1 MKYFKNINSYLGIKS
16 VLILLASLV
25 LTACGGGNSSTD
37 SDNTTS
43 TRQADLSF
51 NVVAPRSSSAVE
63 DIVSLQITVISENRQ
78 ESQEVT
84 LTADNPTVTL
94 RLIPGS
100 YEVTVTAFDASGQ
113 ALSEGSVTLTDVVG
127 GQRYSV
133 SLTLE
138 DILPEL
144 IAVIAA
150 DATNLTVDEVTGQ
163 YLLDITGLNA
173 ESSFSLPLSAT
184 ASSGAISTYSWSILS
199 GPSLAVGL
207 QTSAELLDTVVE
219 AGSQTATGDSVTLNY
234 FRSAEVS
241 GGEEDNIVVRLT
253 LVDEGGNTTS
263 SDLTVGLLY
272 TDIPNVLP
280 VAVAGDDISIDN
292 PAFDPQQSQLP
303 ITVNLDGSAS
313 FDDDGL
319 IAIYNWTLITEG
331 ISEGVSFYEGQT
343 EGTYVVEVLPGFE
356 GDLELQLEVEDNE
369 GGFGTDTVLVSI
381 IGPPNQAPTAAI
393 FTEGPTTFGSLDGS
407 TILEGFDSEDA
418 DGVILNF
425 DWTLVNSDV
434 LGSDVT
440 IELYEGPEAIFVNWI
455 EGFTG
460 DIEVQLEVTDD
471 DGATDTDTIIITVVA
486 EPTAV
491 ISPAGQS
498 INAFDQSFLLDGT
511 GSSDAQGGL
520 LTYSWSVSDP
530 QNVTITDN
538 LDGTATLTWGQVS
551 FLTFDVF
558 LTVTN
563 ENDLIGFTSESF
575 TLEPPP

>member
-1 MKYFKNINSYLGIKS
+1 M
-16 VLILLASLV
+16 
-25 LTACGGGNSSTD
+25 
-37 SDNTTS
+37 
-43 TRQADLSF
+43 
-51 NVVAPRSSSAVE
+51 
-63 DIVSLQITVISENRQ
+63 
-78 ESQEVT
+78 
-84 LTADNPTVTL
+84 
-94 RLIPGS
+94 
-100 YEVTVTAFDASGQ
+100 
-113 ALSEGSVTLTDVVG
+113 
-127 GQRYSV
+127 
-133 SLTLE
+133 
-138 DILPEL
+138 
-144 IAVIAA
+144 
-150 DATNLTVDEVTGQ
+150 
-163 YLLDITGLNA
+163 
-173 ESSFSLPLSAT
+173 
-184 ASSGAISTYSWSILS
+184 
-199 GPSLAVGL
+199 
-207 QTSAELLDTVVE
+207 
-219 AGSQTATGDSVTLNY
+219 
-234 FRSAEVS
+234 
-241 GGEEDNIVVRLT
+241 
-253 LVDEGGNTTS
+253 
-263 SDLTVGLLY
+263 
-272 TDIPNVLP
+272 
-280 VAVAGDDISIDN
+280 
-292 PAFDPQQSQLP
+292 
-303 ITVNLDGSAS
+303 
-313 FDDDGL
+313 
-319 IAIYNWTLITEG
+319 
-331 ISEGVSFYEGQT
+331 
-343 EGTYVVEVLPGFE
+343 
-356 GDLELQLEVEDNE
+356 
-369 GGFGTDTVLVSI
+369 VSI